1 MEAKENRPDAC
12 TASGTAKSIYKYF
25 STDATDIQE
34 EKAWLCLPD
43 ECAVDIVSFCSEQ
56 TIAYD
61 NLLAYAALSYL
72 QDIDPDDPPSRDKL
86 KFELLTLTNRC
97 IDAYNLG
104 KRDPNAAPGAKHK
117 DAYPDEKQ
125 GAERYK
131 RLSGLHFLQIAIVL
145 RELHHAIGIP
155 CNRADDDGNFDIG
168 VYQESGPNK
177 GCYDTT
183 EEVLTRL
190 IRSYNMAITTKGV
203 TETVAT
209 LRDICEKKKACTD
222 KDLVAVNNGIY
233 DYGHK
238 ILMGFDP
245 ELVFLAKSH
254 IDFVDSAKNP
264 VIHNGD
270 DGTDWDVVSWMNE
283 LSDDPEIVKL
293 LWQIIGA
300 TIRPN
305 VSWNKSAWFYSTLGN
320 NGKGTLCTLL
330 RNLCGPGDWTSIP
343 LKNFGKD
350 FMLTSLMHASVII
363 TDENDTGTFV
373 DDAASLK
380 SIITGDP
387 FQMNR
392 KNRDP
397 RDVLFNGFMVQCV
410 NEIPRVRDKS
420 ESMLRRLLV
429 IPFMK
434 RFEGCERK
442 YIKDDYLHR
451 KDVLEYVLYHVLA
464 ETDYYELDEPD
475 ACVDLLD
482 EFRLTNDPVRQF
494 LDDVLIRATWDVLP
508 WQFVFDLYRHW
519 FKRNNPSGRCQSRKS
534 LINDVKGIISDYEGW
549 DYSDNP
555 VSIPDEM
562 YVTPEKLIGMYDVF
576 EWKELW
582 FQGPNPSRDYSY
594 HGSKR
599 TRGLVRVGVAA
610 SEDAMT
616 TDSTNKEE

>member
-12 TASGTAKSIYKYF
+12 AASGTAKSIYKYF

-34 EKAWLCLPD
+34 EKGWLCLPED
-43 ECAVDIVSFCSEQ
+43 CAADIVSFCEEQ
-56 TIAYD
+56 SIAYD

-72 QDIDPDDPPSRDKL
+72 QGIDAENPPSRDTI

-145 RELHHAIGIP
+145 RELHHAIAIP

-209 LRDICEKKKACTD
+209 LRDICEKKRACTD

-233 DYGHK
+233 DYGNK

-254 IDFVDSAKNP
+254 IDFVDGAKNP

-270 DGTDWDVVSWMNE
+270 DGTDWDVVSWMDE

-300 TIRPN
+300 VIRPN

-320 NGKGTLCTLL
+320 NGKGTLCVLL
-330 RNLCGPGDWTSIP
+330 RNLCGSGAWASIP
-343 LKNFGKD
+343 LKNFSEP
-350 FMLTSLMHASVII
+350 FMLEPLTRVSAVI

-373 DDAASLK
+373 DDAAALK
-380 SIITGDP
+380 SVITGDP
-387 FQMNR
+387 FQLNR
-392 KNRDP
+392 KFKAP
-397 RDVLFNGFMVQCV
+397 RNVLFRGFMIQCV
-410 NEIPRVRDKS
+410 NELPKLRDKS
-420 ESMLRRLLV
+420 ESMYRRLLV
-429 IPFMK
+429 IPFDK
-434 RFEGCERK
+434 RFQGCERK
-442 YIKDDYLHR
+442 YIKDDYLNR
-451 KDVLEYVLYHVLA
+451 QDVLEYVL
-464 ETDYYELDEPD
+464 
-475 ACVDLLD
+475 
-482 EFRLTNDPVRQF
+482 
-494 LDDVLIRATWDVLP
+494 
-508 WQFVFDLYRHW
+508 
-519 FKRNNPSGRCQSRKS
+519 
-534 LINDVKGIISDYEGW
+534 
-549 DYSDNP
+549 
-555 VSIPDEM
+555 
-562 YVTPEKLIGMYDVF
+562 
-576 EWKELW
+576 
-582 FQGPNPSRDYSY
+582 
-594 HGSKR
+594 
-599 TRGLVRVGVAA
+599 
-610 SEDAMT
+610 
-616 TDSTNKEE
+616 

>member
-25 STDATDIQE
+25 STDAPDIQE
-34 EKAWLCLPD
+34 EKGWLCLPD
-43 ECAVDIVSFCSEQ
+43 DCAADIVSFCEEQ
-56 TIAYD
+56 SIAYD

-72 QDIDPDDPPSRDKL
+72 QGIDPENPPARDTL
-86 KFELLTLTNRC
+86 KFELLTLTNSC

-104 KRDPNAAPGAKHK
+104 KRDPNAPVGAKQK
-117 DAYPDEKQ
+117 DAYPDQKQ

-168 VYQESGPNK
+168 VYQESGLNK

-183 EEVLTRL
+183 EEALTRL
-190 IRSYNMAITTKGV
+190 IRSYNMTITTKGV
-203 TETVAT
+203 AETVAT
-209 LRDICEKKKACTD
+209 LRDICEKKRACTD

-254 IDFVDSAKNP
+254 IDFVNHAPNP

-300 TIRPN
+300 VIRPN

-320 NGKGTLCTLL
+320 NGKGTLCVLM
-330 RNLCGPGDWTSIP
+330 RNLCGSGAWASIP
-343 LKNFGKD
+343 LKNFSEP
-350 FMLTSLMHASVII
+350 FMLEPLTRVSAVI

-373 DDAASLK
+373 DDAAALK
-380 SIITGDP
+380 SVITGDP
-387 FQMNR
+387 FQLNR
-392 KNRDP
+392 KFKAP
-397 RDVLFNGFMVQCV
+397 RNVLFRGFMIQCV
-410 NEIPRVRDKS
+410 NELPKLRDKS
-420 ESMLRRLLV
+420 ESMYRRLLV
-429 IPFMK
+429 IPFDK
-434 RFEGCERK
+434 RFQGRERK
-442 YIKDDYLHR
+442 YIKDDYLNR
-451 KDVLEYVLYHVLA
+451 QDVLEYVLYHVLA

-475 ACVDLLD
+475 ACSALLD
-482 EFRLTNDPVRQF
+482 DFRVANDPLRQF
-494 LDDVLIRATWDVLP
+494 ADEIFPAASWHLLP
-508 WQFVFDLYRHW
+508 CKFLYDLYRHW
-519 FKRNNPSGRCQSRKS
+519 FQRNQPSGRMLGRNAFYESIEGLAEEQGWQLQERVRSTGRMDFPEP
-534 LINDVKGIISDYEGW
+534 LILEYEVKEWMNPTYRGSDPDRVCTPDPKDSYRGYVRISTAFFDG
-549 DYSDNP
+549 
-555 VSIPDEM
+555 
-562 YVTPEKLIGMYDVF
+562 GYDI
-576 EWKELW
+576 
-582 FQGPNPSRDYSY
+582 D
-594 HGSKR
+594 
-599 TRGLVRVGVAA
+599 
-610 SEDAMT
+610 
-616 TDSTNKEE
+616 DSTNKEE

>member
-12 TASGTAKSIYKYF
+12 TASGTAQSIYEYL
-25 STDATDIQE
+25 STDVPDIQE
-34 EKAWLCLPD
+34 EKGWLCLPD
-43 ECAVDIVSFCSEQ
+43 DCADMVAVCEEQ
-56 TIAYD
+56 SIAYD

-72 QDIDPDDPPSRDKL
+72 QGVDPEKPPSRDTL

-254 IDFVDSAKNP
+254 IDFVDSAPNP
-264 VIHNGD
+264 VIHND
-270 DGTDWDVVSWMNE
+270 EDGTDWDVVSWMDE

-300 TIRPN
+300 VIRPN

-320 NGKGTLCTLL
+320 NGKGTLCVLL
-330 RNLCGPGDWTSIP
+330 RNLCGSGAWASIP
-343 LKNFGKD
+343 LKNFSEP
-350 FMLTSLMHASVII
+350 FMLEPLTRVSAVI

-373 DDAASLK
+373 DDAAALK
-380 SIITGDP
+380 SVITGDP
-387 FQMNR
+387 FQLNR
-392 KNRDP
+392 KFKAP
-397 RDVLFNGFMVQCV
+397 RNVLFRGFMIQCV
-410 NEIPRVRDKS
+410 NELPKLRD
-420 ESMLRRLLV
+420 
-429 IPFMK
+429 
-434 RFEGCERK
+434 
-442 YIKDDYLHR
+442 
-451 KDVLEYVLYHVLA
+451 
-464 ETDYYELDEPD
+464 
-475 ACVDLLD
+475 
-482 EFRLTNDPVRQF
+482 
-494 LDDVLIRATWDVLP
+494 
-508 WQFVFDLYRHW
+508 
-519 FKRNNPSGRCQSRKS
+519 
-534 LINDVKGIISDYEGW
+534 
-549 DYSDNP
+549 
-555 VSIPDEM
+555 
-562 YVTPEKLIGMYDVF
+562 
-576 EWKELW
+576 
-582 FQGPNPSRDYSY
+582 
-594 HGSKR
+594 
-599 TRGLVRVGVAA
+599 
-610 SEDAMT
+610 
-616 TDSTNKEE
+616 